1 MIHDDHTAMQLPLVE
16 GGSHPR
22 VVDHTVSIHDA
33 PDLIRQQED
42 DECDGKAVFPRQT
55 ANK

>member
-42 DECDGKAVFPRQT
+42 EECDGKAVFPRQT